1 MAKNLKVAIM
11 LVFCLYCYAP
21 ERAFAERPTQGI
33 GQWLQ
38 EFGVFTGY
46 MQGELEGQKD
56 FNAVPI
62 GLRFGFDLKPF
73 TKKFGFEP
81 KGMLELIYEP
91 FMSVITEPD
100 SNMEMGFPFFFRYSY
115 PLTSKLYPF
124 VEVGTGAYYMTLHT
138 YEQSTQFNFVSQGGA
153 GISYFFKENVAIN
166 IEYRKRHV
174 SNASIKEPN
183 GGLEADVYLL
193 GMSYYF

>member
-1 MAKNLKVAIM
+1 MSNKFKVVLA
-11 LVFCLYCYAP
+11 LVFCLSCYAP
-21 ERAFAERPTQGI
+21 QSCFAERPAQGI

-46 MQGELEGQKD
+46 MQGSLKQQEDLE
-56 FNAVPI
+56 AVPV

-81 KGMLELIYEP
+81 VGMLELIYEP
-91 FMSVITEPD
+91 FISAITEPD
-100 SNMEMGFPFFFRYSY
+100 SNMEMGLPFFFRYSY
-115 PLTSKLYPF
+115 PLTSKIYPF
-124 VEVGTGAYYMTLHT
+124 VEVGTGPYYMTLHT

-153 GISYFFKENVAIN
+153 GISYFLKENVAIN

-174 SNASIKEPN
+174 SNASIKSPN
-183 GGLEADVYLL
+183 GGLEANVYLL

>member
-1 MAKNLKVAIM
+1 MAKKLKVVIM

-21 ERAFAERPTQGI
+21 ELAFAERPAQGI

-46 MQGELEGQKD
+46 MQGGLKQQKD
-56 FNAVPI
+56 LNAVPV

-91 FMSVITEPD
+91 FISVITEPD

-115 PLTSKLYPF
+115 PLTSKIYPF
-124 VEVGTGAYYMTLHT
+124 IEVGTGPYYMTLHT
-138 YEQSTQFNFVSQGGA
+138 YEQSTQFNFASQGGA

-174 SNASIKEPN
+174 SNASIKSPN
-183 GGLEADVYLL
+183 GGLEANIYLL

>member
-1 MAKNLKVAIM
+1 MAKNLKVVVA

-21 ERAFAERPTQGI
+21 ERVYAERPAQGI

-38 EFGVFTGY
+38 EFGVFSGY
-46 MQGELEGQKD
+46 LKGSLKRQKD
-56 FNAVPI
+56 LNAVPV

-91 FMSVITEPD
+91 FISAITEPD
-100 SNMEMGFPFFFRYSY
+100 SNMEMGLPVFFRYSY
-115 PLTSKLYPF
+115 PLTSKIYPF
-124 VEVGTGAYYMTLHT
+124 VEVGTGPYYMTLHT

-166 IEYRKRHV
+166 VEYRKRHV
-174 SNASIKEPN
+174 SNASIKSPN
-183 GGLEADVYLL
+183 GGLEADIYLL

>member
-1 MAKNLKVAIM
+1 MAKKLKFAVM

-21 ERAFAERPTQGI
+21 ERVFAERPAQGI

-46 MQGELEGQKD
+46 IKGGLKEQKD
-56 FNAVPI
+56 FNAVPV

-91 FMSVITEPD
+91 FISAITEPD

-115 PLTSKLYPF
+115 PLTPKIYPF
-124 VEVGTGAYYMTLHT
+124 VEVGTGPYYMTLHT
-138 YEQSTQFNFVSQGGA
+138 YEQSTQFNFVNQGGA

-174 SNASIKEPN
+174 SNMSIKSPN
-183 GGLEADVYLL
+183 GGLDANVYLL

>member
-1 MAKNLKVAIM
+1 MAKKLKVVIV

-21 ERAFAERPTQGI
+21 ERCFAERPAQGI

-46 MQGELEGQKD
+46 LKGSLKEQKD
-56 FNAVPI
+56 FNAVPV

-91 FMSVITEPD
+91 FISVITEPD

-115 PLTSKLYPF
+115 PLTSKIYPF
-124 VEVGTGAYYMTLHT
+124 IEVGTGPYYMTLHT
-138 YEQSTQFNFVSQGGA
+138 YEQSTQFNFASQGGA

-174 SNASIKEPN
+174 SNASIKSPN
-183 GGLEADVYLL
+183 GGIEANVYLL